1 MQEKE
6 LMYNVSDAMLFRIS
20 GGATS
25 HYTLAIIDADFRDSV
40 AVTHYPGSNIFE
52 YLVEFASKSSN

>member
-1 MQEKE
+1 MH
-6 LMYNVSDAMLFRIS
+6 NVSDAKLMRMS
-20 GGATS
+20 VVATF
-25 HYTLAIIDADFRDSV
+25 HYALAIIDADFRDSV